1 MQYVKLIVS
10 GRVQMVRFRVFVVSI
25 AKKLNIIGT
34 VENLPD
40 GTVQIEAWGESQQ
53 LQELIERV
61 HKGSTLSRVDNVA
74 EFWDNK
80 EYIVSSSR
88 EFRIIH

>member
-25 AKKLNIIGT
+25 AKKLNIVGT

-53 LQELIERV
+53 LQELIEKV

>member
-40 GTVQIEAWGESQQ
+40 GTVQIEAWGESKQ
-53 LQELIERV
+53 LQELIKRV

-80 EYIVSSSR
+80 EYIVISSR

>member
-53 LQELIERV
+53 LKELIVRV
-61 HKGSTLSRVDNVA
+61 HKGSTLSRVDNVV

>member
-10 GRVQMVRFRVFVVSI
+10 GRVQMVRFRVFVVSV

-40 GTVQIEAWGESQQ
+40 GTVQIGAWGESQQ
-53 LQELIERV
+53 LKELIKRV

>member
-40 GTVQIEAWGESQQ
+40 GTVQIEAWGESKQ
-53 LQELIERV
+53 LKELIVRV

-74 EFWDNK
+74 QFWDNK

>member
-10 GRVQMVRFRVFVVSI
+10 GRVQMVRFRVFVVSE
-25 AKKLNIIGT
+25 AEKLDIIGT
-34 VENLPD
+34 VENLPN

>member
-40 GTVQIEAWGESQQ
+40 GTVQIEAWGESKQ

>member
-1 MQYVKLIVS
+1 MQYVRLIVL
-10 GRVQMVRFRVFVVSI
+10 GRVQMVRFRVFVVDT
-25 AKKLNIIGT
+25 AKQLDIIGN
-34 VENLPD
+34 VENLPN
-40 GTVQIEAWGESQQ
+40 GTVQIEAWGEETE
-53 LQELIERV
+53 LKELIKSV

-80 EYIVSSSR
+80 EYIVSGLR

>member
-10 GRVQMVRFRVFVVSI
+10 GRVQMVRFRVFVVAE
-25 AKKLNIIGT
+25 AKQLDIIGT

-40 GTVQIEAWGESQQ
+40 GTVQIEAWGEEKQ
-53 LQELIERV
+53 LKELIERV
-61 HKGSTLSRVDNVA
+61 HKGSTLSRVDNVD

-80 EYIVSSSR
+80 EYIVVGLR